1 MRSSALFNITN
12 VIYMTTS
19 RYRRLNIL
27 ITMLMVIAF
36 FIETLVSRLYVWVNI
51 FLVCRIHSHHPIFS
65 LKGEFWAHK
74 TNLILPPL
82 FIGSACTK
90 QGKWAVIYLCIRGI
104 DFASF
109 YDLSIRFW
117 NCYYNVIYFS
127 HFIRIIYDVLHNNK
141 RILQCNLKYWIT
153 HNHNPNGQS

>member
-1 MRSSALFNITN
+1 
-12 VIYMTTS
+12 MTTS

-82 FIGSACTK
+82 FIGFWFSFSKNVYYLVRADGYYRNTSSGRLLQK
-90 QGKWAVIYLCIRGI
+90 HVERTVITETRREDG
-104 DFASF
+104 
-109 YDLSIRFW
+109 
-117 NCYYNVIYFS
+117 YYRKTSSGRLLQKHVGVSVITARSTCFCNN
-127 HFIRIIYDVLHNNK
+127 RPLDVFL
-141 RILQCNLKYWIT
+141 
-153 HNHNPNGQS
+153 